1 MCREHTTESAPK
13 PSTSAGT
20 SPASTPEASAVGR
33 CRLRCPCRPADAR
46 RAVESAVDARCRAT
60 GTTCDRESVADALLV
75 ASELTTNAILHGGG
89 ITDFR
94 IDLVEPGIRV
104 SVSDRSDALPVTEE
118 PVDPRGRRRIGG
130 LGWPIV
136 CRLARD
142 VRVTGLPSGGKCITA
157 VVPLS

>member
-1 MCREHTTESAPK
+1 
-13 PSTSAGT
+13 
-20 SPASTPEASAVGR
+20 
-33 CRLRCPCRPADAR
+33 
-46 RAVESAVDARCRAT
+46 
-60 GTTCDRESVADALLV
+60 
-75 ASELTTNAILHGGG
+75 
-89 ITDFR
+89 
-94 IDLVEPGIRV
+94 
-104 SVSDRSDALPVTEE
+104 VTEE

>member
-1 MCREHTTESAPK
+1 MCREHRTESAPK
-13 PSTSAGT
+13 PSVSAGT
-20 SPASTPEASAVGR
+20 PPASVHEPSAVGR

-46 RAVESAVDARCRAT
+46 RAVERAVDARCRAT
-60 GTTCDRESVADALLV
+60 GTACDQESVADALLV

-94 IDLVEPGIRV
+94 VDLVEPGVRV
-104 SVSDRSDALPVTEE
+104 SVSDRSDALPVSAE
-118 PVDPRGRRRIGG
+118 PVDLHGRRRIGG